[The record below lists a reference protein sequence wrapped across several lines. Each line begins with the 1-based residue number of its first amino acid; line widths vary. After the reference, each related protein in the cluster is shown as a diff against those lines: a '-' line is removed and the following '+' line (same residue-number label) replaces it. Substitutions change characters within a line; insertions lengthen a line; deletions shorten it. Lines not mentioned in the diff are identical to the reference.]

1 MYYGLRTQ
9 NRELVRGETM
19 ETAVLIIQVV
29 IALGIFNVWV
39 LRFGKS
45 TEWRGGT
52 AANMKEEFQAYG
64 LPSWSVQVV
73 GFLKL
78 VFAACLLAGIWIP
91 TLTRPAA
98 IGIAILMLAAVA
110 MHLKVKDPL
119 KKSLPALTMLLLSV
133 IVAAS

>member
-1 MYYGLRTQ
+1 
-9 NRELVRGETM
+9 M

-52 AANMKEEFQAYG
+52 AANMKEEFKAYG

-98 IGIAILMLAAVA
+98 VGIAILMLAAVA